1 VLIGYYNSKKDIEK
15 LSFYEDIRTPNQFLS
30 SMIKS
35 IEEASIKIQSLE
47 ELVKTLLNNR
57 LTKKQLKLLSG
68 IMDKEG
74 LLYYQLIEILSRE
87 FSMPMSTVKWNLSRL
102 RELKIIIAG
111 DKNNKGIPVRITLK
125 GKMLLKIFNEKL
137 HIA

>member
-1 VLIGYYNSKKDIEK
+1 VLIGYYNSKKYIEK
-15 LSFYEDIRTPNQFLS
+15 LSPYYEDIKASNQFLS
-30 SMIKS
+30 STIKS

-57 LTKKQLKLLSG
+57 LTKKQLKLLNG
-68 IMDKEG
+68 IINKEG

-87 FSMPMSTVKWNLSRL
+87 FSMPMSTVKWNLSKL
-102 RELKIIIAG
+102 RELKIITAG

-125 GKMLLKIFNEKL
+125 GKMEKYC
-137 HIA
+137 

>member
-15 LSFYEDIRTPNQFLS
+15 LSFYEDIRTSNQFLS

-35 IEEASIKIQSLE
+35 LEEASIKIQSLE

-125 GKMLLKIFNEKL
+125 GKMLLEIFNEKL

>member
-1 VLIGYYNSKKDIEK
+1 
-15 LSFYEDIRTPNQFLS
+15 
-30 SMIKS
+30 
-35 IEEASIKIQSLE
+35 
-47 ELVKTLLNNR
+47 
-57 LTKKQLKLLSG
+57 
-68 IMDKEG
+68 
-74 LLYYQLIEILSRE
+74 LIEILSRE